1 MKNNIN
7 ILIPSLVLVLL
18 SACGGEQADGLA
30 GKKEQLQSYKQ
41 EIKDLQ
47 AKVENLEAEIAAE
60 DPDYVSANR
69 NTTLVTTRQVVNDAF
84 AHFVEVRG
92 SVTSRRNVTISA
104 QTPAMV
110 QNVVVEE
117 GMKVRKGQLLIRQ
130 EAETLLRNIEELK
143 TSLELAETRFRR
155 QANLWDKNI
164 GTEFQYL
171 EAKNAKESLER
182 KLASLNAQLNNYM
195 VRAPFSGTVDEIFVK
210 EGEMA
215 QPGVPLLRLVSLS
228 DMFIEAD
235 VSEAYLGEFEQGDS
249 VIVSFPSLNK
259 SVRSVISSVGQVI
272 NENNRTFKVEVRLPD
287 EKLLLRP
294 NLMAVVKLKDFE
306 EEDALIIPTNLIQND
321 QKGDFVYIAVE
332 GPEGDGYVAQ
342 KRHIERGKTYK
353 DMTMVASGLQGD
365 EMLIDE
371 GFREVAQGVSLRFAG
386 QDERVAMDTKN
397 ISANQ

>member
-1 MKNNIN
+1 MENSIKI
-7 ILIPSLVLVLL
+7 ILYVTLL
-18 SACGGEQADGLA
+18 FGFTACGDQSADGLA
-30 GKKEQLQSYKQ
+30 GKKDQLKQYKQ
-41 EIKDLQ
+41 DVKDLQ
-47 AKVENLEAEIAAE
+47 AKIDDLEKQIAAD
-60 DPDYVSANR
+60 DPDFVNSNR
-69 NTTLVTTRQVVNDAF
+69 NTTLVTTREVNIGTF
-84 AHFVEVRG
+84 EHFVEVRG

-117 GMKVRKGQLLIRQ
+117 GTKVRKGQLMVRQ

-182 KLASLNAQLNNYM
+182 KLASLNAQLDNYKI
-195 VRAPFSGTVDEIFVK
+195 RAPFSGTVDEVFVK

-228 DMFIEAD
+228 NMYIEAD

-249 VIVSFPSLNK
+249 VIVTFPSLK
-259 SVRSVISSVGQVI
+259 KDVLSVISSVGQVI
-272 NENNRTFKVEVRLPD
+272 NENNRTFKVEVKLPD
-287 EKLLLRP
+287 DKLLLRP
-294 NLMAVVKLKDFE
+294 NLMAVVKLKDFQ
-306 EEDALIIPTNLIQND
+306 EEDALTVPTNLIQND
-321 QKGDFVYIAVE
+321 QKGDFVYLAVQSE
-332 GPEGDGYVAQ
+332 ETSSYIAQ
-342 KRHIERGKTYK
+342 KRHIQRGRTYK
-353 DMTMVASGLQGD
+353 DMTMVDSGLQGD
-365 EMLIDE
+365 EKLIDQ

-386 QDERVAMDTKN
+386 QDDRVAMETD
-397 ISANQ
+397 